1 MGRRTTSRGATLALA
16 TVGALGALAVP
27 MTETLALPAAA
38 GAPRTAAE
46 PVRET
51 LHGVEI
57 VDPYRWLEGSAA
69 PDLRAP
75 EADLDELD
83 RRVDAW
89 TDAQNAHTRAVLDRL
104 PGRERL
110 EARLRELLG
119 AGEIGSPSLR
129 GERAFFLRREGEQAQ
144 AVLHVRAAAG
154 GPARPLVDP
163 NALDPEGLTSLGWYE
178 PGPGGDLVAFGLF
191 RAGDE
196 NTTLYLI
203 DVERGVW
210 LADEIEGKVREPSWL
225 RDGSGFVYRRLADV
239 DDPYSGEVR
248 FHRVGEHPRHD
259 PLLYAQ
265 VKEGPLATTWGPYGE
280 LSTDGRW
287 LILTYWTGTDSNDLY
302 AADFRRWLAADG
314 EPVWTPI
321 VVGEDALTTGVA
333 EGDVLYLSTT
343 LGAPKGRVVA
353 VDLADPRR
361 EAWREVLPERPQAVL
376 SGLRLAREL
385 LVADYL
391 EGATTR
397 IERFGRDGAPR
408 GELALP
414 GPGSA
419 GVATEHDRA
428 DALIHFES
436 FNHPPTLYRA
446 DLASGRLEQ
455 WERPAVPVDPGA
467 FEVRRVH
474 YRSAD
479 GTEVPMFVV
488 HRRGLE
494 RDGDNPTILTG
505 YGGFNISLTP
515 EFSATVFPWLEAG
528 GVWAVANLRGGGE
541 LGEEWHR
548 AGMLEHKQNVFDDFI
563 AAAEWLVAERYTRP
577 ARLGIAGGSNG
588 GLLTGAA
595 LTQRP
600 ELFGAVISAVPL
612 LDMLRYQH
620 FLMARYWVPEYGSA
634 EQAEQFRYL
643 LEYSPYHNVR
653 DGVRYPPVLL
663 LAGENDARVH
673 PMHARKMAARL
684 QAVAA
689 GDPDAEPVLL
699 WVDRSAGHG
708 AGKPLADRIREA
720 ADARLFMMW
729 QLFDQGGFS
738 SPPPRASE
746 SRGAP
751 PPSPGPAAPHT
762 RP

>member
-16 TVGALGALAVP
+16 TLGALAAP
-27 MTETLALPAAA
+27 MTETLTLAAPA
-38 GAPRTAAE
+38 GVPPTAAE

-51 LHGVEI
+51 FHGVEI

-69 PDLRAP
+69 PELSAP
-75 EADLDELD
+75 DEELEALD
-83 RRVDAW
+83 RRVEAW
-89 TDAQNAHTRAVLDRL
+89 TGAQNAHTRAVLDRL

-119 AGEIGSPSLR
+119 AGEIGAPSLA

-144 AVLHVRAAAG
+144 AVLHVRSTAG

-163 NALDPEGLTSLGWYE
+163 NALDAEGLTSLGWYE
-178 PGPGGDLVAFGLF
+178 PGPDGDLVAFGLF

-210 LADEIEGKVREPSWL
+210 LADEIEGKVRGMSWL
-225 RDGSGFVYRRLADV
+225 PDGSGFVYRRLADV

-248 FHRVGEHPRHD
+248 FHRVGEHPRQD
-259 PLLYAQ
+259 PLLYEQAT
-265 VKEGPLATTWGPYGE
+265 EGPLATTWGPYGE

-287 LILTYWTGTDSNDLY
+287 LLLTYWTGTDSNDLY
-302 AADFRRWLAADG
+302 AADFRRWLAGGG
-314 EPVWTPI
+314 ELEWTPV
-321 VVGEDALTTGVA
+321 VVGEDALSGGVA
-333 EGDVLYLSTT
+333 DGGVLYLSTT
-343 LGAPKGRVVA
+343 LGASNGRVVA

-361 EAWREVLPERPQAVL
+361 ETWRELLPERPEAVL
-376 SGLRLAREL
+376 SGLRLAEGM
-385 LVADYL
+385 LVASYL
-391 EGATTR
+391 EEATTR

-428 DALIHFES
+428 DALIEFES
-436 FNHPPTLYRA
+436 FNHPPALYRA
-446 DLASGRLEQ
+446 DLASGRLER
-455 WERPAVPVDPGA
+455 WEQPPVPVDPVA

-479 GTEVPMFVV
+479 GTEVPMFLV

-494 RDGDNPTILTG
+494 RDGDNPTLLTG
-505 YGGFNISLTP
+505 YGGFNIPMTP
-515 EFSATVFPWLEAG
+515 NFSATVFPWLEAG
-528 GVWAVANLRGGGE
+528 GVYAVANLRGGGE

-548 AGMLEHKQNVFDDFI
+548 AGMLEHKQNVFDDFV
-563 AAAEWLVAERYTRP
+563 AAAEWLIAERYTRP
-577 ARLGIAGGSNG
+577 ERLGIAGGSNG

-600 ELFGAVISAVPL
+600 ELFGAVISSVPL

-620 FLMARYWVPEYGSA
+620 FLMARFWVPEYGSA

-643 LEYSPYHNVR
+643 LDYSPYHNVR
-653 DGVRYPPVLL
+653 AGVRYPPVLL

-673 PMHARKMAARL
+673 PLHARKMAARL

-689 GDPDAEPVLL
+689 ADPDAEPVLL
-699 WVDRSAGHG
+699 WVDQSAGHG

-729 QLFDQGGFS
+729 QLGLLETSETKGMEAHAGAAAGAS
-738 SPPPRASE
+738 SVGREAASQ
-746 SRGAP
+746 
-751 PPSPGPAAPHT
+751 H
-762 RP
+762 